1 MRKQEAESSFEVR
14 GKSEEYG
21 ARREEVRGKSEE
33 FRGKR
38 EEVRGKSEEG
48 RAKRE
53 EERGERSPR
62 SPLLAPRFIL
72 LALTSSLLAFPL
84 LALPLFAQPG
94 YTNHAGNVI
103 AGFPVALT
111 ATHVSLS
118 EEVRGKSLEGG
129 GKSEEGRG
137 KSEEGSS
144 LQPPR
149 SSLQPPRSS
158 LPAPRSSL
166 YPLSIFPESEQRRIA
181 ADFGE
186 PRLPQPVKRAIAG
199 AEKAMA
205 RSRKRA
211 EKGLC
216 TKEESEAFCAKSETA
231 LKAYLDKQVESGAI
245 TPAERKAIGK

>member
-1 MRKQEAESSFEVR
+1 M
-14 GKSEEYG
+14 
-21 ARREEVRGKSEE
+21 
-33 FRGKR
+33 
-38 EEVRGKSEEG
+38 
-48 RAKRE
+48 
-53 EERGERSPR
+53 
-62 SPLLAPRFIL
+62 IL
-72 LALTSSLLAFPL
+72 LALMLAVSN
-84 LALPLFAQPG
+84 G

-111 ATHVSLS
+111 ATHGRLS
-118 EEVRGKSLEGG
+118 EEVRGKS
-129 GKSEEGRG
+129 EEVSPDSSLPAPR
-137 KSEEGSS
+137 STLPAPRSS

-158 LPAPRSSL
+158 LYS
-166 YPLSIFPESEQRRIA
+166 LSIFPESEQRRIA

-186 PRLPQPVKRAIAG
+186 PRLPVEVKRAIAG

-216 TKEESEAFCAKSETA
+216 TKEESEAFCAKSQAA
-231 LKAYLDKQVESGAI
+231 LRTYLDKQVESGTI